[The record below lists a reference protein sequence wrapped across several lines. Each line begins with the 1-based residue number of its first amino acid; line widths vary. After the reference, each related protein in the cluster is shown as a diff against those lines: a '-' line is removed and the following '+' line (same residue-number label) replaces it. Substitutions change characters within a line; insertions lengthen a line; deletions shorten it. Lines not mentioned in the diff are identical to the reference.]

1 MSAVV
6 PRMDRLN
13 FCTAGVPLSAKDR
26 STESGIARLSE
37 LGLDG
42 MELEFVR
49 GVSMGTEKALAVG
62 KLAAES
68 GKVLTA
74 HAPYYINLN
83 SREKKKITESIERIR
98 LTAER
103 ASQAGAWSICF
114 HPGFYM
120 ADQPEKAY
128 AAVKAALTRLFSQ
141 LDDAGISLWVRPE
154 TTGKESQF
162 GSLSELLRLS
172 QEFERMMP
180 CIDFSHLHARSAG
193 KFNTR
198 EEFREVL
205 ESVEKALGRKALDT
219 MHIHLS
225 GINYTAKGERNHLDL
240 EESDMRWRELL
251 AVWKEF
257 RIRGAV
263 ICESPNIEGDAL
275 LMKRTY
281 AGL

>member
-1 MSAVV
+1 
-6 PRMDRLN
+6 MDRLN
-13 FCTAGVPLSAKDR
+13 FCTAGVPLCVKDR
-26 STESGIARLSE
+26 STEKGIVSLTE

-42 MELEFVR
+42 MEMEFVR
-49 GVSMGTEKALAVG
+49 GVNMGAEKALAVG
-62 KLAAES
+62 KMAAEK

-83 SREKKKITESIERIR
+83 SKEKRKITESIERIR

-120 ADQPEKAY
+120 GDSPEKAY
-128 AAVKAALTRLFSQ
+128 ASVKAGLTRLFRQ

-162 GSLSELLRLS
+162 GSLTELLSLS
-172 QEFERMMP
+172 QDFERMMP
-180 CIDFSHLHARSAG
+180 CIDFSHMHARSAG
-193 KFNTR
+193 RFNTR
-198 EEFREVL
+198 EEFRGTL
-205 ESVEKALGRKALDT
+205 ESVEKALGRKALDN

-225 GINYTAKGERNHLDL
+225 GINYSQKGERNHLNL
-240 EESDMRWRELL
+240 EESDMRWRDLL

-257 RIRGAV
+257 KVKGVV

>member
-1 MSAVV
+1 MSPMASE
-6 PRMDRLN
+6 MDRLH
-13 FCTAGVPLSAKDR
+13 FLTAGVPRSVEDR
-26 STESGIARLSE
+26 SSEAGISRLAE

-49 GVSMGTEKALAVG
+49 GVNMGADKALVIG
-62 KLAAES
+62 KMASERGL
-68 GKVLTA
+68 VLTA

-83 SREKKKITESIERIR
+83 SKEKKKITESIERIR

-120 ADQPEKAY
+120 KDAPEKAY
-128 AAVKAALTRLFSQ
+128 AAVKAALARLFEQ

-162 GSLSELLRLS
+162 GSLKELLSLS

-193 KFNTR
+193 KYNTR

-219 MHIHLS
+219 IHIHLS

-240 EESDMRWRELL
+240 EESDMRWRDLL

-257 RIRGAV
+257 RIRGV
-263 ICESPNIEGDAL
+263 VVCESPNIEDDAL
-275 LMKRTY
+275 LLKKTY
-281 AGL
+281 GKL

>member
-1 MSAVV
+1 
-6 PRMDRLN
+6 MDRLN
-13 FCTAGVPLSAKDR
+13 FCTAGVPLCVKDR
-26 STESGIARLSE
+26 STEKGIVSLTE

-42 MELEFVR
+42 MEMEFVR
-49 GVSMGTEKALAVG
+49 GVNMGAEKALAVG
-62 KLAAES
+62 KMAAEK

-83 SREKKKITESIERIR
+83 SKEKRKITESIERIR

-114 HPGFYM
+114 HPGFTM
-120 ADQPEKAY
+120 GDSPEKAY
-128 AAVKAALTRLFSQ
+128 AAVKAGLTRLFSQ

-162 GSLSELLRLS
+162 GSLKELLRLS
-172 QEFERMMP
+172 QNFERMMP
-180 CIDFSHLHARSAG
+180 CIDFSHMHARSAG
-193 KFNTR
+193 KYNTR
-198 EEFREVL
+198 EEFRETL

-225 GINYTAKGERNHLDL
+225 GINYSQKGERNHLNL

-251 AVWKEF
+251 AVWKDF
-257 RIRGAV
+257 RIRGVV